1 MKSYDLNLLAALD
14 ALLSTASVTDA
25 AQRMHLSTP
34 AMSHTL
40 ARIRKLIDDPIL
52 VRAGR
57 QLVPTPRALELKD
70 PVHRLLA
77 QANVIFAPKI
87 DAGLARVNRLFTVRA
102 PDGVSVAFGA
112 QFSIALQE
120 VMPAAS
126 IQFLSEGYGG
136 VSALREGRV
145 DLDIGSIQKK
155 DPEVETELLT
165 EQNLVGAVSIGHPLL
180 KGKMTAKRFAA
191 ERHVGVTTPH
201 PELAPV
207 DLALAKLKL
216 PRFVAMTVHSSH
228 GALVVAARTQL
239 VATAVEPMATSM
251 QAFIGLEVFDLP
263 LKLPKV
269 PMLLAWHPR
278 NTADP
283 AHAALRNC
291 FRSVL
296 GDANWQRRPGPAL

>member
-1 MKSYDLNLLAALD
+1 VKSYDLNLLAALD

-40 ARIRKLIDDPIL
+40 ARIRRLIDDPIL

-57 QLVPTPRALELKD
+57 QLVPTPRAIELKD
-70 PVHRLLA
+70 PVHRLVA
-77 QANVIFAPKI
+77 QANAILAPQI
-87 DAGLARVNRLFTVRA
+87 DAGLARVNRFFTIRA
-102 PDGVSVAFGA
+102 PDGVSVVFGA
-112 QFSIALQE
+112 QLSIALQQ

-126 IQFLSEGYGG
+126 MQFLSEGYSD

-145 DLDIGSIQKK
+145 DLDVGSIQQK
-155 DPEVETELLT
+155 DPEVEAELLT
-165 EQNLVGAVSIGHPLL
+165 EQNLVGAVSIEHPLL

-191 ERHVGVTTPH
+191 ERHVGVTPRH
-201 PELAPV
+201 LELSPV
-207 DLALAKLKL
+207 DSALAKLGL
-216 PRFVAMTVHSSH
+216 SRFVAMTVHSSH

-239 VATAVEPMATSM
+239 VATALEPMATSM

-278 NTADP
+278 NTSDP
-283 AHAALRNC
+283 AHAALRDC

-296 GDANWQRRPGPAL
+296 GDSNWQRRSGPAL